1 MNYRMICRVLGM
13 ILGCLAALLLLPMS
27 AALYYGEGVSH
38 FLKTIAIA
46 GALGLLMTRVKA
58 RDTKLCPKDGFAI
71 VGLGWVLMSAFGALP
86 FVFSGD
92 IPNFIDAMF
101 ETASGF
107 TTTGASILT
116 DIEAMSRGC
125 LFWRSFTHW
134 VGGMGVLVF
143 IMAILPMNGN
153 HSMHIMRAEVPG
165 PTVGKLVPRARKTA
179 VILYLIYFGLT
190 MVETVMLRFGGLS
203 WYDALLHAF
212 ATAGTGGFSTRGASV
227 GAFNSVYVEMVIAA
241 FMFLFSLNFNL
252 YYLLLIG
259 RVKDVLK
266 NEELRW
272 FTGIVLFAIITMA
285 INISGIYGG
294 FVPALRYSIF
304 NTLTVS
310 STTGFGTADFTLWPE
325 YSKWTLVLLMV
336 IGACA
341 GSTGGGIKISRLI
354 IILKASFAD
363 LMALVSPRH
372 VRRVQMDK
380 TRVANETVRAVY
392 LFCTVYMIIMLAT
405 TWALSFDGY
414 DIATNLTATIS
425 CLSNIGPGMGLVGP
439 CGNFAIFSQPSKLL
453 LTFIMLVG
461 RLEIYPIL
469 VLFIPAF
476 WKK

>member
-13 ILGCLAALLLLPMS
+13 ILGCLAALLFLPMS

-116 DIEAMSRGC
+116 DVEAMSRGC

-227 GAFNSVYVEMVIAA
+227 GAFGSAYVEMVIAA

-272 FTGIVLFAIITMA
+272 FTGIVLFAIVTMA

-304 NTLTVS
+304 NVLTVS

-392 LFCTVYMIIMLAT
+392 LFCTVYMIIMLGT